1 MLKNLA
7 SENEILIN
15 KSKHYNFLKERV
27 LSRILEYWRA
37 AVIILLL
44 LLSLSFGGVYDLGD
58 SDEEVDLQ
66 VLLENWRSYREF
78 EASGTNSEWYAMNIT
93 TWQAENGG
101 WRKGNLDGY
110 ATPYDGVGFQ
120 DSYFANLSTL
130 ADKATT
136 GEIRF
141 LAEQYSISENESNMT
156 IFKNAVERG
165 VDFIV
170 DAQHSSGGWPQVYPA
185 IDCLGCEYHNLMTY
199 NDYVIP
205 SAMLL
210 LWDVSVKMDPFNSDI
225 VDDLNHSQIQ
235 LALDKGM
242 DFILKSQIMV
252 DGKPTIW
259 GQQHH
264 PETYES
270 MSGRSWEL
278 ACRTPNESSF
288 VTAILLNWPDRS
300 PDIVNAT
307 WGAVG
312 WYEDNAIENMWFDQ
326 NSGTITERDGA
337 SMWYRYYN
345 VSQDEYFFTGYD
357 SKKVYDL
364 YDIPEAQRSTYSWAY
379 NWGER
384 IVSETSKIPLEE
396 RI

>member
-1 MLKNLA
+1 
-7 SENEILIN
+7 
-15 KSKHYNFLKERV
+15 V
-27 LSRILEYWRA
+27 VGGRIIGYYRA
-37 AVIILLL
+37 VAVILLL
-44 LLSLSFGGVYDLGD
+44 LLSLSFGGLHNPGD
-58 SDEEVDLQ
+58 GDEEVDFQ
-66 VLLENWRSYREF
+66 GLLENYRSYSEF
-78 EASGTNSEWYAMNIT
+78 EARDANSEWYAMNIT

-110 ATPYDGVGFQ
+110 AAPYDGFGFQ
-120 DSYFANLSTL
+120 NSYFANLSTL

-136 GEIRF
+136 SEIRF
-141 LAEQYSISENESNMT
+141 LAKQYAISENESNKT

-165 VDFIV
+165 VGFII

-185 IDCLGCEYHNLMTY
+185 VDCLGCEYHNLMTY

-225 VDDLNHSQIQ
+225 IDELNHSQIQ
-235 LALDKGM
+235 MALERGM
-242 DFILKSQIMV
+242 EFILRSQIVV

-264 PETYES
+264 PETYDS

-278 ACRTPNESSF
+278 ACRTPNESSW

-307 WGAVG
+307 WGAVD
-312 WYEDNAIENMWFDQ
+312 WYEDNAIEDVRFDQ
-326 NSGTITERDGA
+326 NNGTISRHNGA
-337 SMWYRYYN
+337 LMWYRYYN
-345 VSQDEYFFTGYD
+345 VSQDEYFFSKYD
-357 SKKVYDL
+357 SEKVYDL
-364 YDIPEAQRSTYSWAY
+364 YDLPESQRSTYSWAY

-384 IVSETSKIPLEE
+384 IVIETSKIPFDE
-396 RI
+396 RN